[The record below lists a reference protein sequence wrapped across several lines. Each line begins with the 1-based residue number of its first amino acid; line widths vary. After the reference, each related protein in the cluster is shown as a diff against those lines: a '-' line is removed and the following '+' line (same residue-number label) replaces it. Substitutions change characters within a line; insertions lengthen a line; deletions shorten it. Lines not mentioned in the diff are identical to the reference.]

1 MESWGVSFLGVIAL
15 SSLVQTAFLVG
26 LIVAGRRLGRRI
38 DELQKR
44 VDQDIRPGLENLT
57 RVTRNL
63 AEISDV
69 AARETQRIA
78 EVVGSTLDR
87 LEETA
92 QLVQRFVLK
101 PLAPLADAI
110 ALLKGLRRGVEVFK
124 RLGEADRERRGGVR
138 RYHDDEHLFI

>member
-1 MESWGVSFLGVIAL
+1 MESWGVTFLGVIAL
-15 SSLVQTAFLVG
+15 SSLVQTAFLVR
-26 LIVAGRRLGRRI
+26 LVMAGRRLGRRI

-87 LEETA
+87 LEETT
-92 QLVQRFVLK
+92 QLVQRFVLR
-101 PLAPLADAI
+101 PLAPLADVI

-124 RLGEADRERRGGVR
+124 RLGESDRERRGVR